1 MKIDLL
7 HIGSLTIHGYGFM
20 IGIGILCCLMLAT
33 KRAKVR
39 GMSEDAV
46 IDIAIWGVVIGFL
59 GAKLLYVIV
68 EFDRFLKDP
77 RAILGSE
84 GFVVYGGIIT
94 GVIVAIV
101 YCRIKKLRF
110 IEYFDLLVPS
120 VAMAQGF
127 GRIGC
132 FLAGCCYGKE
142 THSSIGVIFPPD
154 SLAPAGI
161 RLLPTQ
167 LFSSLGNFIIMGILL
182 WYAKRA
188 KCTGDVSVLYMIL
201 YAVGRFFIEFLRND
215 DRGSFLMFTTS
226 QWISVFILLFAVI
239 LRHSFHKKTEV
250 PPVGTSAI

>member
-7 HIGSLTIHGYGFM
+7 HIGPLTIHGYGFM
-20 IGIGILCCLMLAT
+20 IGVGILCCLMMGM

-46 IDIAIWGVVIGFL
+46 IDIAIWGVLIGFV
-59 GAKLLYVIV
+59 GAKLLYVLV
-68 EFDRFLKDP
+68 EFDRFLQSP
-77 RAILGSE
+77 QTVLGSE

-110 IEYFDLLVPS
+110 IEYLDLLMPS

-142 THSSIGVIFPPD
+142 THSFIGVVFPPD

-167 LFSSLGNFIIMGILL
+167 LFSSLGDFIIMGILL
-182 WYAKRA
+182 LYGKRA
-188 KCTGDVSVLYMIL
+188 RLTGDITVLYMIL

-215 DRGSFLMFTTS
+215 DRGTFLIFTTS
-226 QWISVFILLFAVI
+226 QWISIGILVFALL
-239 LRHSFHKKTEV
+239 LRQFFHKKYN
-250 PPVGTSAI
+250 